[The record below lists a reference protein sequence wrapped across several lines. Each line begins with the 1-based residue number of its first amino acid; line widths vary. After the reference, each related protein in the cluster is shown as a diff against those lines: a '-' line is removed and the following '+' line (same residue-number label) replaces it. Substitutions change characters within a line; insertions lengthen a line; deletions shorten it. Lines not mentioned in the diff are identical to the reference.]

1 MTQYNR
7 SWLLPLRFV
16 ALLWLIMVVEMTFG
30 ISFAGFGIRPRDTW
44 GLIGILLA
52 PLLHGN
58 FYHLLS
64 NTIPLIIL
72 GTALFLLY
80 PSVAYMV
87 FSACYFLTNA
97 LVWLFARSYT
107 LHIGASGL
115 VYGIAFFLMTI
126 GLFKKDFKSLAV
138 SLVVAF
144 FYSGIALGV
153 LPIVPGVSW
162 ESHLMG
168 ALVGIGCASVLGKN
182 KRLDRDREERVRIY

>member
-1 MTQYNR
+1 MTEYNR
-7 SWLLPLRFV
+7 SWLIPLRFV
-16 ALLWLIMVVEMTFG
+16 ALLWLIMLIEITFG
-30 ISFAGFGIRPRDTW
+30 ISFAGFGIRPRDTF
-44 GLIGILLA
+44 GMVGILLA

-80 PSVAYMV
+80 PSVAYTV
-87 FSACYFLTNA
+87 FSACYFLTNG
-97 LVWLFARSYT
+97 LVWLIARSSSI
-107 LHIGASGL
+107 HIGASGL

-138 SLVVAF
+138 SIVVAF

-168 ALVGIGCASVLGKN
+168 ALVGIGCASALSKK
-182 KRLDRDREERVRIY
+182 KRLERGQEEQVKRY

>member
-1 MTQYNR
+1 
-7 SWLLPLRFV
+7 LRFV
-16 ALLWLIMVVEMTFG
+16 ALLWLIMLVETTFR
-30 ISFAGFGIRPRDTW
+30 ISLAGFGIQPRDTF
-44 GLIGILLA
+44 GLVGILLA

-80 PSVAYMV
+80 PSVAYTV
-87 FSACYFLTNA
+87 FSACYFFTNA
-97 LVWLFARSYT
+97 LVWLVARSNT
-107 LHIGASGL
+107 VHIGASGL

-138 SLVVAF
+138 SIIVAF

-168 ALVGIGCASVLGKN
+168 ALVGIGSASALTKN
-182 KRLDRDREERVRIY
+182 KRLDRGPEERVRRY

>member
-1 MTQYNR
+1 MTEYNR
-7 SWLLPLRFV
+7 SWLIPLRFV
-16 ALLWLIMVVEMTFG
+16 ALLWLIMLVEMTFV
-30 ISFAGFGIRPRDTW
+30 ISFAEFGILPRHTW
-44 GLIGILLA
+44 GLVGILLA

-80 PSVAYMV
+80 PWVAYTV

-97 LVWLFARSYT
+97 LVWLFARSNT
-107 LHIGASGL
+107 IHIGASGL

-138 SLVVAF
+138 SIVVAF
-144 FYSGIALGV
+144 FYSGIALGI

-162 ESHLMG
+162 ESHLVG
-168 ALVGIGCASVLGKN
+168 ALVGIGCASALGKN
-182 KRLDRDREERVRIY
+182 KRLDREERVRRY